1 MTRAD
6 LATQA
11 RPPKIAAFPALAV
24 VMRIALAML
33 ALALAAPAAAQE
45 AARFTLHPTENGFV
59 RLDGETGAVS
69 ECVREAG
76 GLRCRSTPDER
87 AALQAE
93 IDRLAQENARLRSGL
108 VTDEGDGEALPDD
121 AEFER
126 ALDLMER
133 FMRRFGAIAGD
144 LERESGGAGPRE

>member
-1 MTRAD
+1 
-6 LATQA
+6 
-11 RPPKIAAFPALAV
+11 
-24 VMRIALAML
+24 MRIALAIL

-45 AARFTLHPTENGFV
+45 TARFTLHPVENGFV

-93 IDRLAQENARLRSGL
+93 IDRLAQENARLRAGL
-108 VTDEGDGEALPDD
+108 TTDQGATDEGAALPDD

-133 FMRRFGAIAGD
+133 FMRRFGAIAED
-144 LERESGGAGPRE
+144 LEGGSDGGRARE